1 MDISK
6 TMADLAKFGIDLKLE
21 STDAEFFYSESMRQW
36 FTEDK
41 DYKTRNVKHREF
53 TLIKDGEE
61 AATVY
66 IEDSVLR
73 INPISTQYTYDVFLD
88 VLEFVALHH
97 KRVVEVFEYLN
108 TNPELSDKLAAALL
122 DEDNELSE
130 PSSYEEGCGGVE
142 EESEDNSDDWLI

>member
-6 TMADLAKFGIDLKLE
+6 TMTDLAKFGIDLKLD

-41 DYKTRNVKHREF
+41 DYKARNVKHREF
-53 TLIKDGEE
+53 TLLKDGEE

-97 KRVVEVFEYLN
+97 KRVVEVFTYLN
-108 TNPELSDKLAAALL
+108 SNPELSDKLAAALL

-130 PSSYEEGCGGVE
+130 PSSDEEGCGGAL